1 MGNQVRFQ
9 EIIDILLDVF
19 FLGHCEICH
28 HRSILSR
35 RNDSEEN
42 ELYGNLFPSL
52 SCNLEHENEESLT

>member
-42 ELYGNLFPSL
+42 ELYGNLFPS
-52 SCNLEHENEESLT
+52 SS